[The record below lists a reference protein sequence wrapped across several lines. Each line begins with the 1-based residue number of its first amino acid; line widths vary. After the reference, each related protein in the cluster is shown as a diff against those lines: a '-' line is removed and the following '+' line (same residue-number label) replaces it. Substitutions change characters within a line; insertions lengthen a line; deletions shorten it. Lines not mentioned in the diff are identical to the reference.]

1 MRISYSWLKDY
12 LKTEQG
18 PEELSKILTDIG
30 LEVESLEKEES
41 VKGGLEGI
49 VIGYVVECEQHPN
62 ADKLSVTKVDVGG
75 PELLQIVCG
84 ASNVAKGQKV
94 PVATIGTT
102 LYSGEE
108 SFKIKKSKLRGVD
121 SEGMICAEDEL
132 GLGHSHDG
140 IMVLDPATP
149 VGTPAREYFNIEDD
163 YAFEIGLTPNRI
175 DAASHFGVARDLAAY
190 FFAHGEKATLTLPSV
205 EAFKVDNTSRPIKI
219 TVENSEACP
228 RYTGITV
235 SGLTVAPS
243 PEWLQKKLRAI
254 GLNPINN
261 VVDATNFILHEL
273 GQPLH
278 AFDADEIKGN
288 HVRVRT
294 LANGTAFT
302 TLDEQERKLHQ
313 DDLMICS
320 ETEAMC
326 MAGVFGGRHSGVTD
340 KTKNI
345 FIESAYFNPVWVR
358 KAARRHGLSTDASF
372 RFERGTDP
380 NITVYAAKRAAMLI
394 KEIAGGQI
402 SSEIVDVYPTKVENQ
417 KVEVN
422 LSRMCRFIGKE
433 IPAAE
438 LKAIFKGLEME
449 IVSEKGDDIT
459 LSVPAYRVDVTREAD
474 VVEDVLRIYGYNN
487 VEISHTI
494 KSAITIQKKPDKVR
508 ITDLASEFLSANGFN
523 EIMSN
528 SLTKASYY
536 EGLES
541 FKDENTVKILNPLSS
556 DLNGLRQTLL
566 FNGLE
571 AAIFNINRRNTD
583 LKLYEF
589 GNCYSYTKKE
599 SDNLLDS
606 INEDTRLGML
616 LSGNQTIASWNLKA
630 EPTNFF
636 VLKSYAEK
644 VLHKFGVNIEKTTTE
659 ELSNEL
665 YSDGLTYFMGEKVL
679 FTIGKVHPKLLKQFD
694 IKQDVFFAEV
704 RWDVA
709 VRFFGRN
716 VVSYNEIPKFPEVK
730 RDLALLINS
739 DVTFKTLKDIAH
751 KTEKKLLKSVTLF
764 DVYEGEKL
772 GEGKKSYA
780 LNFII
785 QDETKTL
792 TDVQIDGIMNN
803 LIAAYEKEVNAKLR

>member
-422 LSRMCRFIGKE
+422 LNRMCRFIGKE
-433 IPAAE
+433 IPAAQ

-739 DVTFKTLKDIAH
+739 EVTFKTLKDIAH

>member
-1 MRISYSWLKDY
+1 
-12 LKTEQG
+12 
-18 PEELSKILTDIG
+18 
-30 LEVESLEKEES
+30 
-41 VKGGLEGI
+41 
-49 VIGYVVECEQHPN
+49 
-62 ADKLSVTKVDVGG
+62 
-75 PELLQIVCG
+75 
-84 ASNVAKGQKV
+84 
-94 PVATIGTT
+94 VATIGTT

-205 EAFKVDNTSRPIKI
+205 EAFKVDNTSRQIKI

-294 LANGTAFT
+294 LANGTTFT

-326 MAGVFGGRHSGVTD
+326 MAGVFGGIHSGVTD

-422 LSRMCRFIGKE
+422 LNRMCRFIGKE
-433 IPAAE
+433 IPAAQ

-739 DVTFKTLKDIAH
+739 EVTFKTLKDIAH

>member
-18 PEELSKILTDIG
+18 PEELSRILTDIG

-49 VIGYVVECEQHPN
+49 VVGYVVECEQHPN
-62 ADKLSVTKVDVGG
+62 ADKLHVTKVDVGG

-84 ASNVAKGQKV
+84 AANIAKGQKV

-132 GLGHSHDG
+132 GLGASHEG
-140 IMVLDPATP
+140 IMVLDPATAA
-149 VGTPAREYFNIEDD
+149 GTPAREYFNIEDD

-205 EAFKVDNTSRPIKI
+205 EAFKVDNTSLPIKI
-219 TVENSEACP
+219 SVENAEACP
-228 RYTGITV
+228 RYTGLTI
-235 SGLTVAPS
+235 SGLIVAPS

-288 HVRVRT
+288 HVRIRT
-294 LANGTAFT
+294 MANGTAFT

-320 ETEAMC
+320 ETDAMC
-326 MAGVFGGRHSGVTD
+326 MAGVFGGIRSGVSG

-417 KVEVN
+417 KIEIN

-433 IPAAE
+433 IPAAQ

-459 LSVPAYRVDVTREAD
+459 LLVPAYRVDVTREAD

-487 VEISHTI
+487 VEISQTI

-523 EIMSN
+523 EIMCN

-541 FKDENTVKILNPLSS
+541 IKDENTVKILNPLSS

-566 FNGLE
+566 FNSLE
-571 AAIFNINRRNTD
+571 TAIFNINRRNTD

-616 LSGNQTIASWNLKA
+616 LSGNQTIASWNLKS

-644 VLHKFGVNIEKTTTE
+644 VLHKFGVNIEKTTTT

-709 VRFFGRN
+709 IRFFGRN

>member
-49 VIGYVVECEQHPN
+49 VIGYVVECVQHPN

-175 DAASHFGVARDLAAY
+175 DAASHFGVARDLAAF

-320 ETEAMC
+320 ETDAMC
-326 MAGVFGGRHSGVTD
+326 MAGVFGGIHSGVTD

-433 IPAAE
+433 IPDAQ

-739 DVTFKTLKDIAH
+739 EVTFKTLKDIAH

>member
-18 PEELSKILTDIG
+18 PEELSRILTDIG

-84 ASNVAKGQKV
+84 AANVAKGQKV

-149 VGTPAREYFNIEDD
+149 VGTPAREYFKIEDD

-205 EAFKVDNTSRPIKI
+205 DAFKVDNTSRPIKI

-320 ETEAMC
+320 ESDAMC
-326 MAGVFGGRHSGVTD
+326 MAGVFGGIRSGVSD

-402 SSEIVDVYPTKVENQ
+402 SSEIVDVYPTRVENQ

-433 IPAAE
+433 IPAAQM
-438 LKAIFKGLEME
+438 KAIFKGLEME

-589 GNCYSYTKKE
+589 GNCYSFTKKD
-599 SDNLLDS
+599 SDDLLDS

-644 VLHKFGVNIEKTTTE
+644 VLHKFGVNIEKTTIE

-792 TDVQIDGIMNN
+792 TDVQIDAIMNN
-803 LIAAYEKEVNAKLR
+803 LIAAYEKGVDAKLR

>member
-12 LKTEQG
+12 LKTEKG
-18 PEELSKILTDIG
+18 PEELSKILTAIG

-49 VIGYVVECEQHPN
+49 VIGRVVECEQHPN
-62 ADKLSVTKVDVGG
+62 ADKLHVTKVDVGG

-84 ASNVAKGQKV
+84 APNVAKGQMV

-108 SFKIKKSKLRGVD
+108 SFKIKRSKLRGVD

-132 GLGHSHDG
+132 GLGASHDG
-140 IMVLDPATP
+140 IMVLNPDTA
-149 VGTPAREYFNIEDD
+149 VGTRAQEYFNIEDD

-175 DAASHFGVARDLAAY
+175 DAASHYGVARDVAAY
-190 FFAHGEKATLTLPSV
+190 LYANDEKYQLLLPSV
-205 EAFKVDNTSRPIKI
+205 DGFKIDNTSRPIKI
-219 TVENSEACP
+219 TVENGEACP

-235 SGLTVAPS
+235 SNITVSPS
-243 PEWLQKKLRAI
+243 PEWLQKKLKAI

-261 VVDATNFILHEL
+261 VVDVTNFILHEL

-278 AFDADEIKGN
+278 AFDADKIKGN

-294 LANGTAFT
+294 LSDGSPFT
-302 TLDEQERKLHQ
+302 TLDGVERKLHGE
-313 DDLMICS
+313 DLMICN
-320 ETEAMC
+320 ETESMC
-326 MAGVFGGRHSGVTD
+326 MAGVFGGIASGVTAE
-340 KTKNI
+340 TKNI
-345 FIESAYFNPVWVR
+345 FLESAYFNPVWVR

-380 NITVYAAKRAAMLI
+380 KITIYAIKRAAMLI
-394 KEIAGGQI
+394 KEVAGGTI
-402 SSEIVDVYPTKVENQ
+402 SSEIVDDYPVNVENQ

-422 LSRMCRFIGKE
+422 LNRMCRFIGKE
-433 IPAAE
+433 IPHNQI
-438 LKAIFKGLEME
+438 KRIFKGLEME
-449 IVSEKGDDIT
+449 ITAEKGDDLT

-487 VEISHTI
+487 VEISQTI
-494 KSAITIQKKPDKVR
+494 KSAITTQKKPDKGR

-528 SLTKASYY
+528 SLTKAAYY
-536 EGLES
+536 EGLQT
-541 FKDENTVKILNPLSS
+541 FKEENTVNIVNPLSS
-556 DLNGLRQTLL
+556 DLNGMRQTLL
-566 FNGLE
+566 FNALE

-589 GNCYSYTKKE
+589 GNCYSYIKKE
-599 SDNLLDS
+599 SDNALS
-606 INEDTRLGML
+606 SYNEDFRLGML
-616 LSGNQTIASWNLKA
+616 VSGNQNVASWNLKA

-644 VLHKFGVNIEKTTTE
+644 LLEKFGAHIEKGSVEDIT
-659 ELSNEL
+659 NDL
-665 YSDGLTYFMGEKVL
+665 YSDGLTYRMGEKEL
-679 FTIGKVHPKLLKQFD
+679 FTIGKVHPKQLKQFD
-694 IKQDVFFAEV
+694 IKQDIYFAEI
-704 RWDVA
+704 RWDLA
-709 VRFFGRN
+709 VKLFGRN
-716 VVSYNEIPKFPEVK
+716 TVSYTEIPKFPEVK
-730 RDLALLINS
+730 RDLALLVDTNI
-739 DVTFKTLKDIAH
+739 TFKTLKDIALRA
-751 KTEKKLLKSVTLF
+751 ERKLLKSVSLF

-772 GEGKKSYA
+772 GAGKKSYA
-780 LNFII
+780 LSFIL

-792 TDVQIDGIMNN
+792 TDAQIDKIMTS
-803 LIAAYEKEVNAKLR
+803 LITAYQKEAGAMLR

>member
-326 MAGVFGGRHSGVTD
+326 MAGVFGGIHSGVTD

-739 DVTFKTLKDIAH
+739 EVTFKTLKDIAH

>member
-320 ETEAMC
+320 ETDAMC
-326 MAGVFGGRHSGVTD
+326 MAGVFGGIHSGVTD

-402 SSEIVDVYPTKVENQ
+402 SSEIVDIYPTKVENQ

-433 IPAAE
+433 IPAAQ

-665 YSDGLTYFMGEKVL
+665 YSDGLTYVMGEKVL

>member
-320 ETEAMC
+320 ETDAMC
-326 MAGVFGGRHSGVTD
+326 MAGVFGGIHSGVTD

>member
-149 VGTPAREYFNIEDD
+149 VGTPAREYFKIEDD

-205 EAFKVDNTSRPIKI
+205 DAFKVDNTSRPIKI

-313 DDLMICS
+313 DDLMICNES
-320 ETEAMC
+320 DAMC
-326 MAGVFGGRHSGVTD
+326 MAGVFGGIQSGVTD

-422 LSRMCRFIGKE
+422 LGRMCRFIGKE
-433 IPAAE
+433 IPAAQ

-449 IVSEKGDDIT
+449 IVAEKGDDIT
-459 LSVPAYRVDVTREAD
+459 LSIPAYRVDVTREAD

-536 EGLES
+536 EGLDS

-589 GNCYSYTKKE
+589 GNCYSYTKKD

-644 VLHKFGVNIEKTTTE
+644 VLHKFGVNIEKTTTQ

-694 IKQDVFFAEV
+694 IKQDVFFAEI

-792 TDVQIDGIMNN
+792 TDVQINGIMNN

>member
-433 IPAAE
+433 IPAAQ

-739 DVTFKTLKDIAH
+739 EVTFKTLKDIAH

>member
-18 PEELSKILTDIG
+18 PEELSRILTDIG

-149 VGTPAREYFNIEDD
+149 VGTPAREYFKIEDD

-219 TVENSEACP
+219 SVENSEACP

-278 AFDADEIKGN
+278 AFDADQIKGN

-294 LANGTAFT
+294 MANGTAFT

-313 DDLMICS
+313 DDLMICN
-320 ETEAMC
+320 ENDAMC
-326 MAGVFGGRHSGVTD
+326 MAGVFGGIHSGVSNE
-340 KTKNI
+340 TKNI

-380 NITVYAAKRAAMLI
+380 NITVYAVKRAAMLI

-433 IPAAE
+433 IPAAQM
-438 LKAIFKGLEME
+438 KAIFKGLEMD
-449 IVSEKGDDIT
+449 IVSKKGDDIT

-487 VEISHTI
+487 VEISHII

-589 GNCYSYTKKE
+589 GNCYSFTKKD
-599 SDNLLDS
+599 SDDLLDS

-644 VLHKFGVNIEKTTTE
+644 VLHKFGVNIEKTTIQ

-694 IKQDVFFAEV
+694 IKQDIFFAEV

-716 VVSYNEIPKFPEVK
+716 TVSYTEIPKFPEVK

-739 DVTFKTLKDIAH
+739 DITFKTLKDIAH
-751 KTEKKLLKSVTLF
+751 KTEKKLLKAVTLF

>member
-739 DVTFKTLKDIAH
+739 EVTFKTLKDIAH

>member
-18 PEELSKILTDIG
+18 PEEISRILTDIG

-49 VIGYVVECEQHPN
+49 VIGYIVECEQHPN

-102 LYSGEE
+102 LYSGDEN
-108 SFKIKKSKLRGVD
+108 FKIKKSKLRGVD

-149 VGTPAREYFNIEDD
+149 VGTPAREYFKIEDD

-205 EAFKVDNTSRPIKI
+205 DAFKVDNNSRPIKI

-228 RYTGITV
+228 RYTGITI
-235 SGLTVAPS
+235 SGITVAPS

-261 VVDATNFILHEL
+261 VVDITNFILQEL

-278 AFDADEIKGN
+278 AFDADQIKGN
-288 HVRVRT
+288 HVRVKT
-294 LANGTAFT
+294 MANGTAFT
-302 TLDEQERKLHQ
+302 TLDEQERKLHN
-313 DDLMICS
+313 DDLMICN
-320 ETEAMC
+320 ETDAMC
-326 MAGVFGGRHSGVTD
+326 MAGVFGGIHSGVSI
-340 KTKNI
+340 KTTNI

-380 NITVYAAKRAAMLI
+380 NITIYAIKRAAMLI

-402 SSEIVDVYPTKVENQ
+402 SSEIIDVYPTKVENQ

-433 IPAAE
+433 IPSAQ
-438 LKAIFKGLEME
+438 LKAIFHGLEME
-449 IVSEKGDDIT
+449 IISEKGDDIT

-487 VEISHTI
+487 VEISQTI

-528 SLTKASYY
+528 SLTKTSYY
-536 EGLES
+536 QGIES
-541 FKDENTVKILNPLSS
+541 FKEENTVKILNPLSS

-571 AAIFNINRRNTD
+571 TAIFNINRRNSD
-583 LKLYEF
+583 LKFYEF
-589 GNCYSYTKKE
+589 GNCYSHSKRDTN
-599 SDNLLDS
+599 NLLDNF
-606 INEDTRLGML
+606 NEDTRLGML
-616 LSGNQTIASWNLKA
+616 LSGNQAAASWNQKA

-644 VLHKFGVNIEKTTTE
+644 VLHKFGVNIEKVTIK
-659 ELSNEL
+659 ELSDEL

-679 FTIGKVHPKLLKQFD
+679 FTVGKVNPKLLKQFD
-694 IKQDVFFAEV
+694 IKQDVYFAEV

-709 VRFFGRN
+709 IRFFGRN
-716 VVSYNEIPKFPEVK
+716 TVSYSEMPKFPEVK

-739 DVTFKTLKDIAH
+739 DITFKMLKDIAH
-751 KTEKKLLKSVTLF
+751 KTEKKLLKTVSLF
-764 DVYEGEKL
+764 DVYEGPHL

-780 LNFII
+780 LSFII

-803 LIAAYEKEVNAKLR
+803 LIAAYEKEVGAKLR

>member
-18 PEELSKILTDIG
+18 PEELSRILTDIG

-149 VGTPAREYFNIEDD
+149 VGTPAREYFKIEDD

-219 TVENSEACP
+219 SVENSEACP

-278 AFDADEIKGN
+278 AFDADQIKGN

-294 LANGTAFT
+294 MANGTAFT

-313 DDLMICS
+313 DDLMICN
-320 ETEAMC
+320 ENDAMC
-326 MAGVFGGRHSGVTD
+326 MAGVFGGIHSGVSNE
-340 KTKNI
+340 TKNI

-380 NITVYAAKRAAMLI
+380 NITVYAVKRAAMLI

-433 IPAAE
+433 IPAAQM
-438 LKAIFKGLEME
+438 KAIFKGLEMD

-487 VEISHTI
+487 VEISHII

-528 SLTKASYY
+528 SLTKTSYY

-589 GNCYSYTKKE
+589 GNCYSFTKKD
-599 SDNLLDS
+599 SDDLLDS

-644 VLHKFGVNIEKTTTE
+644 VLHKFGVNIEKTTIQ

-694 IKQDVFFAEV
+694 IKQDIFFAEV

-716 VVSYNEIPKFPEVK
+716 TVSYTEIPKFPEVK

-739 DVTFKTLKDIAH
+739 DITFKTLKDIAH
-751 KTEKKLLKSVTLF
+751 KTEKKLLKAVTLF